1 MNSALTLTGAVDE
14 IIEQSASEI
23 LKMYLLD
30 VDTSTRKWNPQ
41 QAWQLVKDLAVNQK
55 LRYNEILLSDIFKEG
70 EQVLQALEQA
80 ELISITAEN
89 GRPHAVKPGK
99 PVYQSAFEYLT
110 KDDVLR
116 SRLDL
121 AIFAQ
126 LISIETKNVDKYE
139 QELRLLAELPGEPKA
154 LAPRTLWL
162 LNKAATAHAKIEKY
176 EQDSGRLKKVLMEK
190 F

>member
-1 MNSALTLTGAVDE
+1 MLLTEAVNE

-30 VDTSTRKWNPQ
+30 VDTSSRKWSPQ
-41 QAWQLVKDLAVNQK
+41 QAWQLVKDLAANEV
-55 LRYNEILLSDIFKEG
+55 LRYNEILLSDVFKDG

-80 ELISITAEN
+80 ELITITSSN

-99 PVYQSAFEYLT
+99 PVYQAAFESLT

-121 AIFAQ
+121 AILVQ
-126 LISIETKNVDKYE
+126 LIGIENKNVDKFEQELCLLADLPGSPRELTPRIHWLLSKAAASHAKVENYE
-139 QELRLLAELPGEPKA
+139 QEG
-154 LAPRTLWL
+154 
-162 LNKAATAHAKIEKY
+162 AK
-176 EQDSGRLKKVLMEK
+176 LKKVLMNK